1 MVSTIVHINEII
13 NNLVWGVP
21 AMICVIGVG
30 TYLSLFS
37 GFIQFRKLGYA
48 LKIALGKIFTKTEA
62 AEGATTPFQSLTTA
76 LAATVGTG
84 NIAGVAGAIAIG
96 GAGAVFWMWIA
107 AILGM
112 CTKFAEV
119 TLAVHF
125 RERNTHGDWVGGPM
139 YYIKNGLPKKWQWL
153 AYLFSAFGVLTVFG
167 TGNATQVNTITT
179 AIDSALLSYNVVSSS
194 SIKMINLIIGIAITT
209 LILIILLGGIKR
221 IGSVTEKL
229 VPFMAFVYILLAIGV
244 LIINLKNI
252 PTVFGMIFKG
262 AFHPASVTGG
272 AVGVMFTSIKKGV
285 SRGIFSNEAG
295 LGTGSISH
303 ASADTDEP
311 VRQGLMGVFEV
322 FADTIVICT
331 LTALVILCS
340 GIQIKYGSAAGA
352 ELTINGFIT
361 TYGNWVSLFTAVALV
376 CFAFSTTLGWGLY
389 GSRCIEY
396 IFGSKVL
403 KPFAVVYAFVAIIGA
418 TADLKAIWGVSE
430 TFNGLMVIPNLIA
443 VLLLSKTFFGLVKDY
458 FSRYP
463 KYDRAK
469 M

>member
-1 MVSTIVHINEII
+1 MSTITHINEII
-13 NNLVWGVP
+13 NNIVWGVP

-30 TYLSLFS
+30 TYLSILS
-37 GFIQFRKLGYA
+37 GFIQFRKLVYA
-48 LKIALGKIFTKTEA
+48 LKIALGKLFVKTEA

-125 RERNTHGDWVGGPM
+125 RERNERGDWVGGPM
-139 YYIKNGLPKKWQWL
+139 YYIKNGLPKNCQWL

-179 AIDSALLSYNVVSSS
+179 AIDSALLSYGVIQTSSL
-194 SIKMINLIIGIAITT
+194 KMVNLTIGIIITS

-229 VPFMAFVYILLAIGV
+229 VPLMAFVYIILAIGV
-244 LIINLKNI
+244 IAINFKHI
-252 PTVFGMIFKG
+252 STVFAMIFKG
-262 AFHPASVTGG
+262 AFNPSSVTGG
-272 AVGVMFTSIKKGV
+272 AVGAVFISIKKGV

-303 ASADTDEP
+303 ASADTTEP
-311 VRQGLMGVFEV
+311 VRQGLMGIFEV

-340 GIQIKYGSAAGA
+340 GVQIKYGTVAAA
-352 ELTINGFIT
+352 ELTINGFIA

-376 CFAFSTTLGWGLY
+376 CFAFSTALGWGLY

-403 KPFAVVYAFVAIIGA
+403 KPFAVVYAFIAIIGA
-418 TADLKAIWGVSE
+418 TADLRAIWGIAE

-443 VLLLSKTFFGLVKDY
+443 VLLLSKTFLRLVKDY
-458 FSRYP
+458 FSRFP
-463 KYDRAK
+463 IYDRNE